1 MEVACGAYLRHDRD
15 AGTPDGV
22 SPAPGGEVMASNMR
36 RRLVALGVAAFS
48 ALTVLAVTAAAAV
61 ATVPS
66 GLVDGQGMNIGRGG
80 IFRVTPPTDWSTAAI
95 LGGLAISVVVVA
107 LVAWLGIRSDSRSR
121 AVPALAASE
130 SSLGAARPVHTEE
143 HERKAA

>member
-1 MEVACGAYLRHDRD
+1 
-15 AGTPDGV
+15 
-22 SPAPGGEVMASNMR
+22 MASSMR

-48 ALTVLAVTAAAAV
+48 ALTVLAATAAVAV

-95 LGGLAISVVVVA
+95 LGGLAISVAVVV

-121 AVPALAASE
+121 AVPVLAASG
-130 SSLGAARPVHTEE
+130 SSLDAARPVHTEE